1 MASKFAVRSSSLV
14 KASNHSEYHGKE
26 SSLCCF
32 DTMMPPFRFHVW
44 FFYNYKV
51 QDEQL
56 LRALEATLNRYP
68 ELSGR
73 IDLEKEVVNL
83 TNEGAQVQFL
93 DTAVVSLSELKSRG
107 FDYKLCVEN
116 FHVDDQ
122 LMDEYLLKVV
132 VCRRTEVNSPSGKE
146 PIFEHPEFTIIPDDV
161 YKQGFATYLQDM
173 MINERKA
180 KILKIDPESLRKLK
194 QDVYTLREQSKLKDV
209 EPSSNDCLISLLFRA
224 YAIAGEVETSGN
236 PGNVLPL
243 QIACNSRFRRN
254 PKVPV
259 TYFGNMIVNI
269 DTPWSLDYLK
279 SETMFDT
286 AAKIRNRVLTINH
299 DFVQSTIDKISMD
312 KTLKFASMMYTT
324 RYSVT
329 NWNHPEFEWYKAA
342 DLGSGGPEKFTML
355 TKFLD
360 QFSVMVPS
368 KDGGLE
374 VLTAAKAEIMDKFL
388 SDPLIDKYFS
398 VAKEDSGSGDR

>member
-1 MASKFAVRSSSLV
+1 
-14 KASNHSEYHGKE
+14 
-26 SSLCCF
+26 
-32 DTMMPPFRFHVW
+32 
-44 FFYNYKV
+44 
-51 QDEQL
+51 
-56 LRALEATLNRYP
+56 
-68 ELSGR
+68 
-73 IDLEKEVVNL
+73 
-83 TNEGAQVQFL
+83 
-93 DTAVVSLSELKSRG
+93 
-107 FDYKLCVEN
+107 
-116 FHVDDQ
+116 
-122 LMDEYLLKVV
+122 
-132 VCRRTEVNSPSGKE
+132 
-146 PIFEHPEFTIIPDDV
+146 
-161 YKQGFATYLQDM
+161 M

-269 DTPWSLDYLK
+269 DTPWSLDDLK